1 MIGHTDPDKL
11 IPLTVSPFIGQRLEY
26 EEVNGIAVGA
36 AATHSVISVAAN
48 DGIGSLVGQGGT
60 AAVNLLLGST
70 KAYIDETQIN
80 KGAGQAG
87 DTQAVYVRAVDIAH
101 NYGGGGTLGAGLIY
115 GGGAGAA
122 ADVFARDTEAYITD
136 STVSSK
142 RAVDIGAFSARK
154 LITVVVSG
162 SVGAGIL
169 TGASAVDISKGSTKA
184 YLKSSTVTT
193 GDLHSD
199 G

>member
-1 MIGHTDPDKL
+1 M
-11 IPLTVSPFIGQRLEY
+11 S
-26 EEVNGIAVGA
+26 A
-36 AATHSVISVAAN
+36 A
-48 DGIGSLVGQGGT
+48 DREGIGMFDFQGKV
-60 AAVNLLLGST
+60 AVVT
-70 KAYIDETQIN
+70 
-80 KGAGQAG
+80 
-87 DTQAVYVRAVDIAH
+87 
-101 NYGGGGTLGAGLIY
+101 
-115 GGGAGAA
+115 GGARGIGKVIC
-122 ADVFARDTEAYITD
+122 VFARDTEAYITD

>member
-1 MIGHTDPDKL
+1 M
-11 IPLTVSPFIGQRLEY
+11 EY

-122 ADVFARDTEAYITD
+122 ADVFARDTEAYIT
-136 STVSSK
+136 
-142 RAVDIGAFSARK
+142 
-154 LITVVVSG
+154 
-162 SVGAGIL
+162 
-169 TGASAVDISKGSTKA
+169 
-184 YLKSSTVTT
+184 
-193 GDLHSD
+193 
-199 G
+199 